1 MEMYPG
7 YTFAVGQ
14 SEAGIAM
21 QTQKLAIFVW
31 TNSMAVRTFG
41 AVNRLIHEKP

>member
-1 MEMYPG
+1 MYPG

-14 SEAGIAM
+14 SEAGNAM

-31 TNSMAVRTFG
+31 PNSVAVRTFG
-41 AVNRLIHEKP
+41 AEITSRMKSHS